1 MPLFGYSEDD
11 LQQAYERG
19 RREGRSSLAVT
30 LQDRISITYRRKRVY
45 DSVPHT
51 PEGMVDFIDQTIA
64 DWIDVR
70 RHRDIQQEVM
80 DRLKEQ
86 YRTLEDRLTKVLA
99 STSHSALA
107 ALELER
113 DDLKREVENL
123 REEVRRMREAHAIEM
138 GKLRQEIDE
147 LDRLIVEYEGG
158 GVAVS
163 ADGAGRATR
172 AGSHRRS

>member
-30 LQDRISITYRRKRVY
+30 LQDRIYITYRRKRIY

-51 PEGMVDFIDQTIA
+51 PEGMVDFVDQTIA

-80 DRLKEQ
+80 DRLREQ
-86 YRTLEDRLTKVLA
+86 YCTLENRMTQVLA
-99 STSHSALA
+99 STSHSALI
-107 ALELER
+107 ALEMER
-113 DDLKREVENL
+113 DDLKREVGNL
-123 REEVRRMREAHAIEM
+123 REEVRRMKEAHTAEM

-158 GVAVS
+158 AAGVS
-163 ADGAGRATR
+163 ADGTGRAAR